1 MAKDPTKNRY
11 FQLGIAWN
19 SWTLKRLEED
29 AHLHQMEDQITK
41 LMVLRLT
48 EYYQLV
54 AKGVIVPGA
63 TAMMPAPV
71 QAQTEAASSNG
82 HTPNVATATSRRDR
96 VATSAVSEEEPEGN
110 TIAESSEAD
119 QNADDALDFFKMDDD
134 DEP

>member
-54 AKGVIVPGA
+54 EKGMIVPGA

-82 HTPNVATATSRRDR
+82 HTPTAASKRSS
-96 VATSAVSEEEPEGN
+96 VATSAVSEEPRGN
-110 TIAESSEAD
+110 TIAESSDAD
-119 QNADDALDFFKMDDD
+119 QNADEALDFFKMDDD
-134 DEP
+134 D

>member
-82 HTPNVATATSRRDR
+82 HTPTATSKRSS
-96 VATSAVSEEEPEGN
+96 VATPAVSEEPEIN

-119 QNADDALDFFKMDDD
+119 QNADDALDFFKMDDEED
-134 DEP
+134 TNE